1 MRKKRVKISKYSR
14 LDRKSFGFCF
24 ALLAIPVAQF
34 LLMWVYVNFNS
45 IILAFKQNDGTF
57 GFGNFI
63 DVFNA
68 FSGTEPIYNW
78 NLGDILGRTV
88 ILWVVVNV
96 ICTPL
101 IMLSTY
107 VLYKKIAFSG
117 TFRTIFAIPSILGIV
132 VWSVLMKQ
140 FAEPDGPIIK
150 ILLKMGVSL
159 SDDILNNGLFGAK
172 STAFL
177 MIIIIDV
184 LPSIIACNLIITGAF
199 ARIPPEIFESAKI
212 DGFGFFQEFIHIGI
226 PMAWPTI
233 VVTLVTS
240 LATIFTANGNVLL
253 YTRGINETST
263 MGFYLYYVVL
273 HISEAGGSVSGT
285 AFSFPAALGIVL
297 TLMTLPIVLI
307 SRYFLEKAYG
317 KVEY

>member
-1 MRKKRVKISKYSR
+1 MKAKRLKFSKYSS
-14 LDRKSFGFCF
+14 LEKKSFAFCY
-24 ALLAIPVAQF
+24 LLLLIPLAQF

-45 IILAFKQNDGTF
+45 IILAFKQTDGSF
-57 GFGNFI
+57 GFSNFI

-68 FSGTEPIYNW
+68 FGGSEPIYNW
-78 NLGDILGRTV
+78 NLGEILGRTV
-88 ILWVVVNV
+88 ILWVIVNV

-117 TFRTIFAIPSILGIV
+117 GFRTIFAIPSILGII
-132 VWSVLMKQ
+132 VWSILMKQ
-140 FAEPDGPIIK
+140 FCEPGGPIIE
-150 ILLKMGVSL
+150 LLQKCGVQL

-184 LPSIIACNLIITGAF
+184 LPSIMACNLIITGAF
-199 ARIPPEIFESAKI
+199 ARIPPEIFESAKL
-212 DGFGFFQEFIHIGI
+212 DGFSFFDEFIHIGI

-240 LATIFTANGNVLL
+240 LATIFIANGNVLL
-253 YTRGINETST
+253 YTRGINDTAT

-273 HISEAGGSVSGT
+273 HISEAGGSVSSN
-285 AFSFPAALGIVL
+285 AYSFPAALGIVL
-297 TLMTLPIVLI
+297 TIMTLPIVLI
-307 SRYFLEKAYG
+307 ARYILEKAYG